1 MNKFILL
8 FILLCTS
15 IVLSQNYY
23 QIDSLKKELSK
34 AQTDTSRI
42 FLMNAIAFNY
52 FETNS
57 DSALHFTEQALELSK
72 KENYRKGEARSL
84 MNLGHV
90 FRIYGNFPKSL
101 EMQFKAL
108 QICESIGDKHQMASS
123 YTNIAFTYS
132 EHGDYRQAIDYQF
145 KSLKLDEQLND
156 NAYLTVDYLNLGDGY
171 EKMNK
176 LDSALHF
183 ENKAYELAL
192 HLNLEEY
199 LSVIQQNLGNIH
211 LKLSNYDIALPY
223 YRRAASYGKKM
234 NNYLDIYYSYLG
246 MVELFEKTGMKDS
259 SIFYAD
265 KAFKEA
271 SAGNLS
277 LEKLTA
283 STHLANLY
291 ENKNTDSTL
300 KYLKLS
306 VILKDSLFNQEK
318 IKQLQNLTFAEKIR
332 QKEIAEAKAEEE
344 LNQRNTLQMY
354 AIAIFI
360 VCFIIL
366 VFLFSRFKINLQVV
380 EWLGIFALLLT
391 FNFISML
398 LHAAI
403 KKYTYMPVLMFI
415 AVAVISL
422 ILKPIHN
429 KVSEWM
435 NKKLLKKNKSG
446 QVKLIPEEDKQISNL
461 KEES

>member
-1 MNKFILL
+1 MKKYMLLIFICCSSV
-8 FILLCTS
+8 IYT
-15 IVLSQNYY
+15 QNYNE
-23 QIDSLKKELSK
+23 IDGLKKKLLK
-34 AQTDTSRI
+34 AQADTTRI
-42 FLMNAIAFNY
+42 YLMNAIAFDY
-52 FETNS
+52 FETNP
-57 DSALHFTEQALELSK
+57 DSALYFTERALELSK
-72 KENYRKGEARSL
+72 KVNYSRGEARSL

-90 FRIYGNFPKSL
+90 FRTFGNFPKSL
-101 EMQFKAL
+101 EMQYKAL
-108 QICESIGDKHQMASS
+108 QLCESIGDKHQMASA

-145 KSLKLDEQLND
+145 KSLKIDEELKN
-156 NAYLTVDYLNLGDGY
+156 NEYLAVDYLNLGDGY
-171 EKMNK
+171 EKLNK

-183 ENKAYELAL
+183 ENKAYEMAL
-192 HLNLEEY
+192 EYKLEEY

-211 LKLSNYDIALPY
+211 LKLGNNDIALPF
-223 YRRAASYGKKM
+223 YRRAVYYGKKM
-234 NNYLDIYYSYLG
+234 NNYLDICYSYFG
-246 MVELFEKTGMKDS
+246 MVDLFEKTGRKDS

-291 ENKNTDSTL
+291 ENKNKDSTL

-306 VILKDSLFNQEK
+306 VVLKDSLFNQEK

-360 VCFIIL
+360 VLFIIL
-366 VFLFSRFKINLQVV
+366 VFIFSRLKINIQIV
-380 EWLGIFALLLT
+380 EWLGIFAILLT

-398 LHAAI
+398 LHTVI
-403 KKYTYMPVLMFI
+403 KKYTYMPVLMFT

-422 ILKPIHN
+422 ILKPLHN
-429 KVSEWM
+429 KVTELM
-435 NKKLLKKNKSG
+435 NKKLLKKNKTG
-446 QVKLIPEEDKQISNL
+446 KVKTISEENKVINNL
-461 KEES
+461 KEET